1 MRVLFLCLFHFLMGL
16 LVVVVCMSC
25 SVCMGCGQAY
35 LVLVPHILGR
45 ACGCSMMRLGP
56 GVACRYGSDMVRSMV
71 VVVAR
76 SGVVG
81 ILLCVWSGVPA
92 RDHSQ
97 DVLVGLGNLA

>member
-1 MRVLFLCLFHFLMGL
+1 MGL
-16 LVVVVCMSC
+16 LVVVVCVSC

-45 ACGCSMMRLGP
+45 ACGCGMMRLGL
-56 GVACRYGSDMVRSMV
+56 GVVCRYGSGMARLMV

-81 ILLCVWSGVPA
+81 VLSPEWSDIPAKGQSQGVLA
-92 RDHSQ
+92 
-97 DVLVGLGNLA
+97 GLGSLV